1 MITSA
6 DGTRIAYTRA
16 GSGPPLILVDGA
28 MCFRA
33 SGPAGPLAARL
44 TDRFTVYTYDR
55 RGRGES
61 TDTTPYSQPYSQP
74 YSPERE
80 IEDLQALVKEAGG
93 SAHVYGISSGAALA
107 LDAASRGIGIT
118 KVAVYEAPL
127 VVDDSRR
134 PVPADFLDQFHRL
147 IADGQRAKA
156 VHLFMTTGVLVPT
169 PVVHLMRLMP
179 AWRTLKAVAHT
190 LPYDMAIM
198 DGLQRG
204 HPLPADRWSGIAVP
218 ALVMDGGKSPAW
230 MRNGT
235 RALAEVVPGAEYRTI
250 EGQTHML
257 KPGAVAPVLTE
268 FFGA

>member
-33 SGPAGPLAARL
+33 SGPAQPLAAQL

-61 TDTTPYSQPYSQP
+61 TDTAPYTTD
-74 YSPERE
+74 RE
-80 IEDLQALVKEAGG
+80 LEDLEALVKEAGG
-93 SAHVYGISSGAALA
+93 NAYLYGISSGAVLA
-107 LDAASRGIGIT
+107 LDAANRGLGIT
-118 KVAVYEAPL
+118 RLAVYEAPL
-127 VVDDSRR
+127 VVDDSR
-134 PVPADFLDQFHRL
+134 PPAPADFLDQFNRL
-147 IADGQRAKA
+147 IAAGQRAKA
-156 VHLFMTTGVLVPT
+156 VHLFMATGVRVPT
-169 PVVHLMRLMP
+169 PVVYLMRLMP

-190 LPYDMAIM
+190 LPYDMAFM
-198 DGLQRG
+198 DGLQQG
-204 HPLPADRWSGIAVP
+204 NPLPADRWSAIDVP
-218 ALVMDGGKSPAW
+218 TLIMDGGKSPTW

-235 RALAEVVPGAEYRTI
+235 KALAQVVPNARYRTI

-257 KPGAVAPVLTE
+257 KPEAIAPILKD
-268 FFGA
+268 FFGS